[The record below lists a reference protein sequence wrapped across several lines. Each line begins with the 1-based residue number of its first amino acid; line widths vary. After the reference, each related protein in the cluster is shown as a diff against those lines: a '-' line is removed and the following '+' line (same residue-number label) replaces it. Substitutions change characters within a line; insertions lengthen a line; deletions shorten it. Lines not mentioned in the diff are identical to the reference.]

1 MAIEDSKKK
10 KKKKKKKEEMGG
22 IEQNIYFY
30 FAG

>member
-1 MAIEDSKKK
+1 MAIEDSKK